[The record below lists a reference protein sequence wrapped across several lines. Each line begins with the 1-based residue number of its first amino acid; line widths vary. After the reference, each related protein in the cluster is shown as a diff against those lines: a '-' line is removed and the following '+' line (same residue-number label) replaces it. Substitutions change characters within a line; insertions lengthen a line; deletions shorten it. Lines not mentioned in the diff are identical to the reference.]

1 MDSAKMQVN
10 TGTLRSDAASIRR
23 EIDALKQNAQ
33 TLRSLSASLNRM
45 WTGQA
50 KAEFQKNY
58 ALELDALEHA
68 IASLERFTLQTQGVG
83 TEYER
88 CERSVSSVIDSLK
101 I

>member
-1 MDSAKMQVN
+1 MDSAKLEVN

-23 EIDALKQNAQ
+23 EVDALKQNAQ

-50 KAEFQKNY
+50 KAEFQRNY
-58 ALELDALEHA
+58 ALELDALEQA
-68 IASLERFTLQTQGVG
+68 IASLERFTLQTQSVR

-88 CERSVSSVIDSLK
+88 CEHSVSGVVDSLR

>member
-1 MDSAKMQVN
+1 MDSAKLEIN

-33 TLRSLSASLNRM
+33 TLRSLAVCLNQM

-58 ALELDALEHA
+58 ALELDALEQA
-68 IASLERFTLQTQGVG
+68 IASLERFTLQTQGVR

-88 CERSVSSVIDSLK
+88 CERSVSSVVDSLR

>member
-1 MDSAKMQVN
+1 MDSAKLEVN

-33 TLRSLSASLNRM
+33 TLRPSLNRM

-50 KAEFQKNY
+50 KAEFQRNY
-58 ALELDALEHA
+58 ALELDALEQA
-68 IASLERFTLQTQGVG
+68 IASLERFTLQTQGVR

-88 CERSVSSVIDSLK
+88 CEHSVSGVVDSLR